1 MNKILFCNEVACCR
15 DQPKVCR
22 NVWGVVGSC
31 LLKSLFH
38 VILFILFVSILFSLP
53 TALESYF
60 IHCSLLSSS
69 SNVSSADFLLL
80 IRTRAKLTLT
90 QPCIAHSQSHSP
102 YHVVLPFK
110 LFFLGLTHAP
120 NLNFLITPTLHTISI
135 SASILLELSK

>member
-1 MNKILFCNEVACCR
+1 MTSKGKN
-15 DQPKVCR
+15 QQ
-22 NVWGVVGSC
+22 
-31 LLKSLFH
+31 
-38 VILFILFVSILFSLP
+38 
-53 TALESYF
+53 
-60 IHCSLLSSS
+60 
-69 SNVSSADFLLL
+69 LL
-80 IRTRAKLTLT
+80 IHSCRLLADLDNKQLTLT